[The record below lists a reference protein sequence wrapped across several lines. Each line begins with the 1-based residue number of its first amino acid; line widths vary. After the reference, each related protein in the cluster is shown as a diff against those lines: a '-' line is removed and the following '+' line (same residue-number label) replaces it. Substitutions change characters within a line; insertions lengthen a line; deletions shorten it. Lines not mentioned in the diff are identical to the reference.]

1 MVKAGLSNIMC
12 RLRRLNL
19 GLGDSTKPLLNHF
32 DAGVFI
38 LSRNLAIV
46 FFALAVKVVGG
57 TTFKTKASR
66 RISPDERMVIKW
78 IRFLF
83 GFIKVLLGGEIYD
96 SKVGTLI
103 GFRVR
108 FLWNKTKLSL
118 GTVKNCR

>member
-1 MVKAGLSNIMC
+1 MVKVGLSDIIC

-19 GLGDSTKPLLNHF
+19 GLRDSTKPLLNHF

-46 FFALAVKVVGG
+46 FFALAVKMVGG
-57 TTFKTKASR
+57 TTFKTKVSR
-66 RISPDERMVIKW
+66 RISPDKRMVIKW

-83 GFIKVLLGGEIYD
+83 GFIKVLLGSKIYD
-96 SKVGTLI
+96 SKTGMLI

-108 FLWNKTKLSL
+108 FLWNKQDLALVRS
-118 GTVKNCR
+118 R

>member
-1 MVKAGLSNIMC
+1 MC

-19 GLGDSTKPLLNHF
+19 GLGDSTKLLLNHF

-38 LSRNLAIV
+38 LSRNLVIV

-57 TTFKTKASR
+57 ITFKTKASR

-96 SKVGTLI
+96 SKTGTLI

-108 FLWNKTKLSL
+108 FLWNKIRFSL